1 MFQTPPARRGA
12 VAVKTGKLH
21 KIMAVKLDCLARSV
35 INLAIMMQLWRSG
48 MSELAILG
56 AVAAL
61 GMESDAAGEDLSGT
75 YGEPSVIIVFCGSGK
90 YFSKHFWINVG
101 GVKRMHQECAIFQD
115 NSLTI

>member
-35 INLAIMMQLWRSG
+35 NLAIMMQLWRSG
-48 MSELAILG
+48 MSVLAILG

-61 GMESDAAGEDLSGT
+61 GVESDAAGEDLSGT
-75 YGEPSVIIVFCGSGK
+75 YGEPSLIIVFCGSGNIIPNI
-90 YFSKHFWINVG
+90 SG
-101 GVKRMHQECAIFQD
+101 LM
-115 NSLTI
+115 